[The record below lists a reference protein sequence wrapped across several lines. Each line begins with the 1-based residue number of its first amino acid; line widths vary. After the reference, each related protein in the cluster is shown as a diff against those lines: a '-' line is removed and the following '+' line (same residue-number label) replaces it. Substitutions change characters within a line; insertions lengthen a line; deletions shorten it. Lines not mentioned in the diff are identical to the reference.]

1 MKIIW
6 RKKPLNCVCFPL
18 GGILSKERWCIWS
31 KHWQFWPSFANKE
44 KMERVF
50 CAQHQFSFLIP
61 MHCLSIRGF
70 TQTHPLSSIR
80 ILTNSLLILPT
91 YLHIRHIKSG
101 YLWVIQVQY
110 SHKCKCIKDTNY
122 HIIAYLNKSMLSVNS
137 FGLSRA
143 LSKEP
148 CCCSAIQPPVFCTN
162 IHDSPAQISF
172 FFTQKY
178 SWTSWVHIFSLVP
191 AKSNLAA
198 LHHSKQNIHRGLFK
212 FQKQV
217 GIYPVPLQWQRADR
231 LYFQY
236 NIKFWNI

>member
-1 MKIIW
+1 
-6 RKKPLNCVCFPL
+6 
-18 GGILSKERWCIWS
+18 
-31 KHWQFWPSFANKE
+31 
-44 KMERVF
+44 
-50 CAQHQFSFLIP
+50 

-80 ILTNSLLILPT
+80 ILTNSLSILPT

-110 SHKCKCIKDTNY
+110 SHKCKCIKSTNY

-162 IHDSPAQISF
+162 IHNSPARTNIL

-198 LHHSKQNIHRGLFK
+198 LHHSKQNIYRGLFK

-217 GIYPVPLQWQRADR
+217 GIYPVPLQWQSADR

-236 NIKFWNI
+236 NIKFWNIRKAPQISEYCMC

>member
-1 MKIIW
+1 MKKNLSIQ
-6 RKKPLNCVCFPL
+6 LVFPL
-18 GGILSKERWCIWS
+18 GTRLARNARWCIRS

-80 ILTNSLLILPT
+80 ILTNSLSILPT

-172 FFTQKY
+172 FYAK
-178 SWTSWVHIFSLVP
+178 IFL
-191 AKSNLAA
+191 NL
-198 LHHSKQNIHRGLFK
+198 LSTYLFSRTCK
-212 FQKQV
+212 
-217 GIYPVPLQWQRADR
+217 
-231 LYFQY
+231 
-236 NIKFWNI
+236 N